1 MWNQF
6 KISFSFKKKKTK
18 HVDAKTHQLKA
29 KEEDEEDYTGKHGE
43 AQQEHQRLILANARE
58 FAI

>member
-1 MWNQF
+1 M
-6 KISFSFKKKKTK
+6 
-18 HVDAKTHQLKA
+18 DAKTHQLKA